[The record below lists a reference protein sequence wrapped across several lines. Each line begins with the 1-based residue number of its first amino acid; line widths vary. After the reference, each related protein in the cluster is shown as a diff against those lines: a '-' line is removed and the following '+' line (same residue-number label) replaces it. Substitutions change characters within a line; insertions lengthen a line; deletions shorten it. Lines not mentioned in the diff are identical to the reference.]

1 MLAAVAPN
9 TWRKSP
15 TRGKLADDFREM
27 LYSTPSTIRCM
38 KLSTED
44 LRQLTLSVLRRTQLG
59 PIFPSV
65 SNCSASDKGRSRP
78 GPVAT
83 GAQAVEHDHMVMW
96 VLHES
101 HPFRCRRR
109 GSLTLSPS
117 QIELEHAGGEDQH
130 GTISERTFF
139 VARGQMGRTPSKRA
153 RNVGTATQ
161 LERADLAPDQWSRLA
176 MALTA
181 ARATIDQ
188 AQAFVRAWTVKHGD
202 LPVVDTITL
211 DAAGAVIATGSVS
224 LFGSASA
231 DDCTRLAMHRA
242 ACQQSRE
249 TSLSLLDRG

>member
-1 MLAAVAPN
+1 
-9 TWRKSP
+9 
-15 TRGKLADDFREM
+15 
-27 LYSTPSTIRCM
+27 
-38 KLSTED
+38 
-44 LRQLTLSVLRRTQLG
+44 
-59 PIFPSV
+59 
-65 SNCSASDKGRSRP
+65 
-78 GPVAT
+78 
-83 GAQAVEHDHMVMW
+83 
-96 VLHES
+96 
-101 HPFRCRRR
+101 
-109 GSLTLSPS
+109 
-117 QIELEHAGGEDQH
+117 
-130 GTISERTFF
+130 
-139 VARGQMGRTPSKRA
+139 
-153 RNVGTATQ
+153 VGTATQ